1 MTKKIFRS
9 ILLSSLMALIS
20 GLLIASVFIY
30 KHLGAVQEQ
39 NLRSELH
46 LAAAA
51 VEDGGEDYLQK
62 LDISNLRLTLIKP
75 DGKVVFD
82 SKADVENMENHADRK
97 EVKEALLFGEGSSSR
112 YSTTRFEKTLYHAVK
127 LENGDVLRVSMS
139 YSTVKAM
146 LKGLIPLFVLT
157 AVIVAV
163 IAMIV
168 AKGMTKSIVGP
179 LEKVDL
185 ENPLEN
191 DTYEEL
197 SPFLLR
203 LHRLNERVEEQ
214 LVQLR
219 QSADEFNH
227 ISENMREGLV
237 LLNAKK
243 ELLSINPSAM
253 KVFGVTENPK
263 GESFLHIDRSVDLNT
278 ALDEAYEKGYSA
290 LKEVRNGRSLRFD
303 LSRIESEGDTLGL
316 LILIFDVSER
326 ELAERSRREFS
337 ANVSHELKTPL
348 TSIMA
353 GAELMKNKMVKPED
367 TERFLGYIENEA
379 RRLMELI
386 EDIIELSQL
395 DEGVEMPK
403 ESFDLAELIR
413 DAAEQFMDSAD
424 ERNIKLELELE
435 PCTVEGVPGLSQ
447 EIAANLIEN
456 AIKYNVGGG
465 SVKVTLKSE
474 EDVALFKVSDTGIG
488 ISAEDKE
495 RVFERFYRVDKSHS
509 KKTEGTGLGL
519 SIVKHAAACLNA
531 EVKLESELGK
541 GTEITILFPKK

>member
-9 ILLSSLMALIS
+9 ILLSSLIALIS

>member
-9 ILLSSLMALIS
+9 ILLSSLIALIS

-127 LENGDVLRVSMS
+127 LENGDVLRISMS